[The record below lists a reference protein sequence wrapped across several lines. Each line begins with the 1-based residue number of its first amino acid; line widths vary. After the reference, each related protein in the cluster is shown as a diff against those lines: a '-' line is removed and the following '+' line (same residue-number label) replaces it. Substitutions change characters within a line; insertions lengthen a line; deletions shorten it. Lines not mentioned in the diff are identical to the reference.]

1 MPSVYVQYG
10 CGLSAPKEWD
20 NYDASPTLRIQKNPV
35 LNLLFKSSLNTVFP
49 GNVKYGDIVKG
60 LPVKENSC
68 MGVYCSHTLEHLSL
82 EDFRQALRNT
92 LKILQPGG
100 IFRCVLPDLEVATR
114 TYLKELDNGNR
125 EASIDYIGSILIGL
139 KSRPK
144 GIKRIAESVFG
155 NAHHL
160 WMWDKHS
167 LAAELEKAGFKN
179 IRTCVYNDSE
189 DNMFSYVEDISRF
202 NAAIALQCS
211 K

>member
-1 MPSVYVQYG
+1 MPSFYVQYG
-10 CGLSAPKEWD
+10 CGLTAPIEWD

-35 LNLLFKSSLNTVFP
+35 LKRLFKNKLNTIFP
-49 GNVKYGDIVKG
+49 PNVKYGDIVKG
-60 LPVKENSC
+60 LKIKENSC
-68 MGVYCSHTLEHLSL
+68 KGVYCSHTLEHLSL
-82 EDFRQALRNT
+82 EDFREALSNT
-92 LKILQPGG
+92 FKILQPGG
-100 IFRCVLPDLEVATR
+100 IFRCVLPDLEIATR

-125 EASIDYIGSILIGL
+125 KASIDYIGGILIGL

-167 LAAELEKAGFKN
+167 IAEELKSVGFKN
-179 IRTCVYNDSE
+179 IRVCVFNDSE
-189 DNMFSYVEDISRF
+189 EAMFRYVEDSSRF
-202 NAAIALQCS
+202 NAAIALQCY